1 MDQNK
6 HNANRNESFIN
17 TFHIDSCTW
26 NNVTSSDADY
36 TGKFYPEH
44 RAMKIEGPNQKI
56 IVFDKAFMK
65 SVVVVL
71 LIERGI

>member
-1 MDQNK
+1 
-6 HNANRNESFIN
+6 
-17 TFHIDSCTW
+17 
-26 NNVTSSDADY
+26 
-36 TGKFYPEH
+36 
-44 RAMKIEGPNQKI
+44 MKIEGPNQKI